1 MEIIMHKKDQVK
13 EVIEKY
19 IKKGRDFFELTP
31 SFLGDLEELKGFSE
45 RTLKRGRTEFK
56 LERQDVIK
64 KHSRNTAN
72 LKKKIFKYLTK
83 SPKATP
89 KELSIVFP
97 DIDKKLLSNTR
108 NLWKK
113 ENKSDDASEESYSL
127 RQNVFDFLEKTP
139 QTTLGRIEKAFP
151 KSNKKTVSNYLDQ
164 WRKDHTPK
172 RKESLKQ
179 RITDHMN
186 ANPNTDLLQLREV
199 FSDTKPASVNT
210 YFSLW
215 KNNRIQISSKKT
227 PKVGRPLKIKSE
239 DSKVKSEDSD
249 LVQALKTTVE
259 AQTKTIEALKS
270 QNEILK
276 ERQVIAFPELERMSS
291 DEVKT
296 VEKVIRTF
304 IKGIKSV

>member
-1 MEIIMHKKDQVK
+1 MHKKDQVK

-31 SFLGDLEELKGFSE
+31 SFLGDLAELKGFSE

-72 LKKKIFKYLTK
+72 LKKKISKYLTK

-97 DIDKKLLSNTR
+97 DIDKKLLTRTR

-113 ENKSDDASEESYSL
+113 EQPSSRASRESHSL
-127 RQNVFDFLEKTP
+127 RQNVFDFLEQNP

-164 WRKDHTPK
+164 WRKEHTPQ
-172 RKESLKQ
+172 RRESLKQ
-179 RITDHMN
+179 RITDYMDT
-186 ANPNTDLLQLREV
+186 NPKTDLLKLREV
-199 FSDTKPASVNT
+199 FFETKPASVNT

-215 KNNRIQISSKKT
+215 KNNHIQASSKKT
-227 PKVGRPLKIKSE
+227 PRGAHQLKIKSE
-239 DSKVKSEDSD
+239 DSDI
-249 LVQALKTTVE
+249 VQALKTTIE
-259 AQTKTIEALKS
+259 AQSKTIDALKS

-296 VEKVIRTF
+296 VEKVIKTF
-304 IKGIKSV
+304 IRGIKKI

>member
-64 KHSRNTAN
+64 KHSRSTAN

-89 KELSIVFP
+89 KELSIIFA
-97 DIDKKLLSNTR
+97 DIDKKLLTNTR

-113 ENKSDDASEESYSL
+113 EQSSSSSSDDSHSL
-127 RQNVFDFLEKTP
+127 RQNVFDFLEQNP
-139 QTTLGRIEKAFP
+139 QTTLGKIEKAFP

-164 WRKDHTPK
+164 WRKEHTPQ

-179 RITDHMN
+179 RITDFMDV
-186 ANPNTDLLQLREV
+186 NPKTNLLQLREV
-199 FSDTKPASVNT
+199 FSETKPASVNT

-215 KNNRIQISSKKT
+215 KNNRFQTESKKT
-227 PKVGRPLKIKSE
+227 PKVNRPLKITN
-239 DSKVKSEDSD
+239 EDSD
-249 LVQALKTTVE
+249 IVQALKTTID
-259 AQTKTIEALKS
+259 AQTKTIDALKS

-276 ERQVIAFPELERMSS
+276 ERQVIAFPELERMSI

-296 VEKVIRTF
+296 VEKVIKTF
-304 IKGIKSV
+304 IRGIKRI

>member
-1 MEIIMHKKDQVK
+1 MHKKDQVK

-31 SFLGDLEELKGFSE
+31 SFLGDLEELQGFSE

-97 DIDKKLLSNTR
+97 DIDKKLLTNTR

-113 ENKSDDASEESYSL
+113 EQISSSSEDSHSL
-127 RQNVFDFLEKTP
+127 RQNVFDFLEKNP
-139 QTTLGRIEKAFP
+139 QTTLGRIEKAFS

-164 WRKDHTPK
+164 WRKEHTPK
-172 RKESLKQ
+172 RKESLKK
-179 RITDHMN
+179 RITDFMD
-186 ANPNTDLLQLREV
+186 ANPKTDLLQLREV
-199 FSDTKPASVNT
+199 FSETKPASVNT

-215 KNNRIQISSKKT
+215 KNNRIQTDSKKT
-227 PKVGRPLKIKSE
+227 PQVDRQLKIKSE
-239 DSKVKSEDSD
+239 DSDI
-249 LVQALKTTVE
+249 VQALKTTID
-259 AQTKTIEALKS
+259 AQTKTIDALKS

-276 ERQVIAFPELERMSS
+276 ERQVIAFPELERMSI

-296 VEKVIRTF
+296 VEKVIKTF
-304 IKGIKSV
+304 IRGIKKI

>member
-1 MEIIMHKKDQVK
+1 MHKKDQVK

-31 SFLGDLEELKGFSE
+31 SFLGDLDELKGFSE

-72 LKKKIFKYLTK
+72 LKKKVFKYLTK
-83 SPKATP
+83 SPNATP

-97 DIDKKLLSNTR
+97 DIDKKILTSTR
-108 NLWKK
+108 SLWKK
-113 ENKSDDASEESYSL
+113 EQKATGSNADSHSL
-127 RQNVFDFLEKTP
+127 RQHVFDFLEKNP
-139 QTTLGRIEKAFP
+139 QTTLSRIEKAFP
-151 KSNKKTVSNYLDQ
+151 ASNKKTVSNYLDQ

-179 RITDHMN
+179 RITNYMN
-186 ANPNTDLLQLREV
+186 TNPKTDLRQLREV
-199 FSDTKPASVNT
+199 FHDTKPASVNT

-215 KNNRIQISSKKT
+215 KNDHIQAETKKVA
-227 PKVGRPLKIKSE
+227 KVGRPPKIKSA
-239 DSKVKSEDSD
+239 DSD
-249 LVQALKTTVE
+249 IVTALKTTID
-259 AQTKTIEALKS
+259 AQSKTIEALKS

-276 ERQVIAFPELERMSS
+276 DRQVIAFPELERMTSE
-291 DEVKT
+291 EVET

-304 IKGIKSV
+304 VRGIKNV